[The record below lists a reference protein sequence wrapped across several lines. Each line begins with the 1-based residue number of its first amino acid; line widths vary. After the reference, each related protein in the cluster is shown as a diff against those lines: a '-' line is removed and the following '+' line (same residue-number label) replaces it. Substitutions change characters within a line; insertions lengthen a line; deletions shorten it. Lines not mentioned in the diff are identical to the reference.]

1 MFNELDIDTGEK
13 DELDPVLD
21 DDENFQDFDNDKDED
36 DDVDFELDDD
46 EEKDEDDEDFEDAE
60 SGQTDSDD
68 AESEITDG
76 KDEEGKNTEKDDTAN
91 NTETAKGETHSD
103 DTDTSATKKPL
114 TKEENAVNALR
125 RRQEALEAK
134 LREEHTKTVIDV
146 LNGTNPFTGKEMTDA
161 HDVEVYERMR
171 RIQKDGG
178 DPIADYAST
187 LAEERR
193 QAERAKREEQEKAT
207 DFNTWAQRDAA
218 AFSKANPDINVS
230 NLFKDDTF
238 RTIAEPLLQQRVPM
252 SSIYSIYQKTQAN
265 IETVHQKAKTKMK
278 EAVAGEIANERASAG
293 SLKTNGEQETS
304 LYTREQ
310 LAHLTEAEIEANW
323 DKVERSYDAL
333 GKKK

>member
-1 MFNELDIDTGEK
+1 MLDELDIDTGGK

-21 DDENFQDFDNDKDED
+21 NDENFQDFDNDEDED
-36 DDVDFELDDD
+36 FDDD
-46 EEKDEDDEDFEDAE
+46 E
-60 SGQTDSDD
+60 SGPDDSDD
-68 AESEITDG
+68 AEDVETDDEDNKEG
-76 KDEEGKNTEKDDTAN
+76 ENKEEGSADENPEN
-91 NTETAKGETHSD
+91 AKGETQTD
-103 DTDTSATKKPL
+103 DTDTPSTKKPL
-114 TKEENAVNALR
+114 TKEENAANALR

-134 LREEHTKTVIDV
+134 LKEEHTKTVIDV
-146 LNGTNPFTGKEMTDA
+146 LGGKNPFTGKDMTDA

-207 DFNTWAQRDAA
+207 DFNTWAQKDAK
-218 AFSKANPDINVS
+218 AFSKANPDISVS
-230 NLFKDDTF
+230 ALFNDETF

-252 SSIYSIYQKTQAN
+252 TSIYSIYQKTQTN
-265 IETVHQKAKTKMK
+265 IENVNQKAKTKMK
-278 EAVAGEIANERASAG
+278 EAVASEIANERASAG
-293 SLKTNGEQETS
+293 SLKSNGEKESS

-310 LAHLTEAEIEANW
+310 LSNLSEAEIEANW
-323 DKVERSYDAL
+323 DKVERSYEAL

>member
-1 MFNELDIDTGEK
+1 MYNKLDNDTGAK
-13 DELDPVLD
+13 TELDPVLD
-21 DDENFQDFDNDKDED
+21 NDENFQDFDNAEDED
-36 DDVDFELDDD
+36 EDFDF
-46 EEKDEDDEDFEDAE
+46 DDEDE
-60 SGQTDSDD
+60 SGPNDSDD
-68 AESEITDG
+68 AEDVET
-76 KDEEGKNTEKDDTAN
+76 DEENEEGESEETDENETTTEPAN
-91 NTETAKGETHSD
+91 ANAKGETHSD

-114 TKEENAVNALR
+114 TKEENAANASR

-146 LNGTNPFTGKEMTDA
+146 LGGKNPFTGKDMTDT

-171 RIQKDGG
+171 RIQKEGG

-207 DFNTWAQRDAA
+207 DFNTWAQRDAKS
-218 AFSKANPDINVS
+218 FSQANPDINVS
-230 NLFKDDTF
+230 DLFKDETF

-265 IETVHQKAKTKMK
+265 IENVNQKAKTKMK
-278 EAVAGEIANERASAG
+278 EAVASEIANERASAG
-293 SLKTNGEQETS
+293 SLKTNGDQETS

-323 DKVERSYDAL
+323 AKVERSYDAL